1 MKAKDMWEE
10 FVATGTIDS
19 YMRYKGIAVFEMEN
33 KAVESSYDGNIGIN
47 N

>member
-33 KAVESSYDGNIGIN
+33 KAVELSDNENVGVNH
-47 N
+47 